1 MTLQQQLQPIGKV
14 LEFPVRAEAPA
25 FTDKSDYYDPKVCR
39 TCKCELAVGVHG
51 YLSGGYDREKNKTI
65 VINCPTC
72 TVDAQRQ
79 ATEIK
84 QAAMIAK
91 LFNGAH
97 LPFGTRHWRFD
108 TYPQDADKEALSTV
122 RHFLK
127 RWREC
132 DEDGKRGLF
141 LGGEPGRCK
150 TSLAISALKEVME
163 AGYIG
168 LFVGVPDLLKKI
180 QATYNKQSE
189 ISENELLEAVYTV
202 PWLVLDDLGVEKPTE
217 FAVKEFYLII
227 EKRRMAGLWTI
238 ITSNLSTKDLE
249 AYWRPDTVKPGGFH
263 AGVRVA
269 ERIRE
274 YAEGYA
280 VQGRNQRG
288 LREGK

>member
-1 MTLQQQLQPIGKV
+1 MQHSKQLQPIGKV
-14 LEFPVRAEAPA
+14 LEFPQRAAAPTPA
-25 FTDKSDYYDPKVCR
+25 FTSKEDYYSPTVCR
-39 TCKCELAVGVHG
+39 TCKFELAIGTHG
-51 YLSGGYDREKNKTI
+51 YLSGGYKDGKT
-65 VINCPTC
+65 VLINCPTC

-84 QAAMIAK
+84 QAEMIAR

-141 LGGEPGRCK
+141 LGGETGRCK

-168 LFVGVPDLLKKI
+168 LFVSVPDLLKKI

-189 ISENELLEAVYTV
+189 VTENELLEAVYTV

-227 EKRRMAGLWTI
+227 EKRRMNGLWTI
-238 ITSNLSTKDLE
+238 ITSNLSPRNLQE
-249 AYWRPDTVKPGGFH
+249 YWRPNDVPPGGFH

-269 ERIRE
+269 ERILE
-274 YAEGYA
+274 FCEGCA
-280 VQGRNQRG
+280 VQGRNQRA